1 MKFPGK
7 RKSKHYFPVNAR
19 DPLLQQFQ
27 PENETSAAWVVGI
40 DQTLVDIEAKVDDE
54 FIERYG
60 LSAGHSLVIEDDV
73 AEALYQELKQKN
85 LITHQFAGGTI
96 GNTMHNYS
104 VLADDRSVLLGV
116 MCSNIEIGSYA
127 YRYLC
132 NTSSRTDLNYLQG
145 VDGPIGRCF
154 TLIGESGE
162 RTFAISPGHMN
173 QLRAESIP
181 EDVIAGA
188 SALVLTS
195 YLVRCKPGEPMPE
208 ATMKAIEYAKKYNVP
223 VVLTLGTRFVIDADP
238 QWWREFIAEYVT
250 VLAMNEDVN
259 VLVFDTEV
267 YSNTGGQSSKSTPTA
282 AIAKFAASG
291 KKTKKKE
298 AQRLPLSLSSLQV
311 LAGRRYGYTPQQ
323 VLDTAQELYERK
335 LTTYP
340 RSDCEYL
347 PVNQRKDV
355 PHILANLGKLPAG
368 KLAEWV
374 AGADGKIRS
383 RAWNDSKI
391 TAHHAIIPTTVACP
405 FDKLTSMQ
413 QHIYYLVAQAYIAQ
427 FYPIH
432 EYDQT
437 RMVIEAA
444 DERFVAHGKTVT
456 VPGWKVLYQSD
467 KHDDDE
473 EEKGTLPAVRKGDGV
488 HYQNGQVDKKATK
501 PPPRFTPSTLLAAMK
516 EIYKYVKDESLKK
529 KLKEEL
535 EFVMMRDYLSLA
547 KL

>member
-195 YLVRCKPGEPMPE
+195 YLVLCTAGPIGLYMAGFTEDEAKRKTQHPLLPGAIAEFNQYEFSRAMRHKDCQNPLRVYSHIAPYMGGPE
-208 ATMKAIEYAKKYNVP
+208 KIMNTNGAGDGALAALLHDITANSYHRSNVP
-223 VVLTLGTRFVIDADP
+223 
-238 QWWREFIAEYVT
+238 
-250 VLAMNEDVN
+250 N
-259 VLVFDTEV
+259 
-267 YSNTGGQSSKSTPTA
+267 SSKH
-282 AIAKFAASG
+282 KF
-291 KKTKKKE
+291 TW
-298 AQRLPLSLSSLQV
+298 LTYSSLAQVCKYANRVSYQV
-311 LAGRRYGYTPQQ
+311 LNQHSPRLTRGLP
-323 VLDTAQELYERK
+323 ER
-335 LTTYP
+335 
-340 RSDCEYL
+340 E
-347 PVNQRKDV
+347 
-355 PHILANLGKLPAG
+355 
-368 KLAEWV
+368 
-374 AGADGKIRS
+374 
-383 RAWNDSKI
+383 DS
-391 TAHHAIIPTTVACP
+391 
-405 FDKLTSMQ
+405 L
-413 QHIYYLVAQAYIAQ
+413 
-427 FYPIH
+427 
-432 EYDQT
+432 
-437 RMVIEAA
+437 
-444 DERFVAHGKTVT
+444 
-456 VPGWKVLYQSD
+456 
-467 KHDDDE
+467 E
-473 EEKGTLPAVRKGDGV
+473 ESYWDR
-488 HYQNGQVDKKATK
+488 
-501 PPPRFTPSTLLAAMK
+501 
-516 EIYKYVKDESLKK
+516 
-529 KLKEEL
+529 
-535 EFVMMRDYLSLA
+535 
-547 KL
+547 